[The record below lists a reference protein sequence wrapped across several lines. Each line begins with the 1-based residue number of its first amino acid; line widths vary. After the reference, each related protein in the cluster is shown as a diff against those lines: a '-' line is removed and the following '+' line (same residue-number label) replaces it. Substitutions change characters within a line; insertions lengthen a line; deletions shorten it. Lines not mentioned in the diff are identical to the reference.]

1 MPLVILLLV
10 LFALLAFIVWERR
23 RPSVPLS
30 RERTAVGWSPRV
42 LLRWPALAGIF
53 VCTVA
58 LGVTEWISP
67 TQPPFTGRLSSLMSL
82 AYEHF
87 GPRGLAFVW
96 FGFAAPLGL
105 AAFASWLASGEIWVA
120 NERAER

>member
-1 MPLVILLLV
+1 MPVVILLLV

-23 RPSVPLS
+23 RTVVPLS
-30 RERTAVGWSPRV
+30 RERMAIGWTPRV
-42 LLRWPALAGIF
+42 LLRWPALASIF

-58 LGVTEWISP
+58 LGVAEWVSP

-87 GPRGLAFVW
+87 GPRGIAFVW
-96 FGFAAPLGL
+96 FGFAAPLGV
-105 AAFASWLASGEIWVA
+105 AAVASWLASSEIRVTNA
-120 NERAER
+120 RAER